1 MHDRQGQGIA
11 AIAAPA
17 SFDPAR
23 ADAGSRA
30 RGHAPPRRASSLVA
44 RDPRPRRAR
53 EETDM
58 SSDYDVMV
66 IGAGAAGEHCAAALA
81 DGGLTV
87 AIIERELVAGEC
99 SYYACIP
106 SKTILR
112 PSEARSA
119 ALDAPGAAEAVTA
132 ELDPGAVLAWR
143 DYMVSSYDDSAQA
156 EWLAKNGIDL
166 IRGSARIV
174 EGGLV
179 EVAGD

>member
-1 MHDRQGQGIA
+1 M
-11 AIAAPA
+11 
-17 SFDPAR
+17 
-23 ADAGSRA
+23 
-30 RGHAPPRRASSLVA
+30 
-44 RDPRPRRAR
+44 
-53 EETDM
+53 T
-58 SSDYDVMV
+58 SDYDVIV
-66 IGAGAAGEHCAAALA
+66 IGAGAAGEHCAAALG

-112 PSEARSA
+112 PGEARSA

-156 EWLAKNGIDL
+156 N
-166 IRGSARIV
+166 
-174 EGGLV
+174 
-179 EVAGD
+179 VAGRERHRPDPGQRADRRRRRGRGRR